1 MSDTPQPAPLAAAP
15 VAPKSRAMGAALV
28 ASGIFLSRIL
38 GVVRE
43 SLKAKYL
50 GATAGIAADA
60 FNAAFRIPNLLQN
73 LFGEGAMSASFIPVY
88 ANLLARGDREE
99 SRRVAGA
106 VGGLLALIVS
116 LLVLLGVTFAP
127 ELLFAIAPGFTGE
140 KRELTILLT
149 RILFPGTGMF
159 VMGAWCL
166 GILNS
171 HRKFFLSYAAPV
183 AWNVVMIVALVLSR
197 HEPSMTVIA
206 IRLAWA
212 SVIGAA
218 LTFVV
223 QLPAV
228 LRLVPGLRLSLD
240 RSGEN
245 VRTVM
250 RNFVPVF
257 VSRGVVQ
264 LSSYV
269 DQFIASYLPTGMVSL
284 LFYAQTISIL
294 PVSLFGMSVAAS
306 ELPEMASAVGTTE
319 EMARHLRTRLNT
331 GLRHIAFF
339 VVPSAMAFLA
349 LGDVIATVLF
359 QRGQFT
365 RTDSIYTWGIL
376 AGSAVG
382 LLASTMGRLY
392 SSAYYALK
400 DTRTP
405 LRFAVLRVALTT
417 VLGYLFAF
425 PLPRLLGIAPQWGA
439 AGLTASAGLAGW
451 VEFSLLRSRMN
462 SRIGTTGLP
471 ASFVGALW
479 GAALVAAAAGV
490 VLDRFVRLPGF
501 VSAALS
507 LGAFGGVY
515 LVATIG
521 FRVPEALSLLK
532 RLRRR

>member
-1 MSDTPQPAPLAAAP
+1 
-15 VAPKSRAMGAALV
+15 MGAALI
-28 ASGIFLSRIL
+28 AAGIFLSRIL

-43 SLKAKYL
+43 SLKARYL
-50 GATAGIAADA
+50 GAGVAADA

-73 LFGEGAMSASFIPVY
+73 LFGEGALSASFIPVY
-88 ANLLARGDREE
+88 ANLLARGERDEARH
-99 SRRVAGA
+99 VAGA
-106 VGGLLALIVS
+106 VAGLLALIVS
-116 LLVLLGVTFAP
+116 VIVALGVAFAP
-127 ELLFAIAPGFTGE
+127 ALLFAIAPGFTGE

-149 RILFPGTGMF
+149 RILFPGTGLF

-166 GILNS
+166 GVLNS
-171 HRKFFLSYAAPV
+171 HRRFFLSYAAPV
-183 AWNVVMIVALVLSR
+183 AWNVVMIGALVLSR
-197 HEPSMTVIA
+197 HEPSLTRIA

-218 LTFVV
+218 LTFAV
-223 QLPAV
+223 QLPTV
-228 LRLVPGLRLSLD
+228 LRLVPGLRISLS
-240 RSGEN
+240 RTSAN

-269 DQFIASYLPTGMVSL
+269 DQIMSSFLPTGIVSL
-284 LFYAQTISIL
+284 LFYAQTVSIL

-306 ELPEMASAVGTTE
+306 ELPEMASATGTAE
-319 EMARHLRTRLNT
+319 ENARHLRERMNT

-339 VVPSAMAFLA
+339 VVPSAVAFLA
-349 LGDVIATVLF
+349 LGDVIAATLF
-359 QRGQFT
+359 QRGHFT
-365 RTDSIYTWGIL
+365 RTDSLFTWGIL

-405 LRFAVLRVALTT
+405 LRFAVLRVMLTT

-425 PLPRLLGIAPQWGA
+425 PLPRALGIDARWGA

-462 SRIGTTGLP
+462 ARIGRTGLA
-471 ASFVGALW
+471 ASYVGRLW
-479 GAALVAAAAGV
+479 G
-490 VLDRFVRLPGF
+490 
-501 VSAALS
+501 SAALAGIGGWLVHRGLAS
-507 LGAFGGVY
+507 HTGILTGAVILGAFGVLY
-515 LVATIG
+515 FAFAMLL
-521 FRVPEALSLLK
+521 RVPEAMSV
-532 RLRRR
+532 LRRARGLL